1 MENTNNLHEYIA
13 HAYGRWVEYAAYHV
27 RQSRLP
33 IDPAEVVNDVL
44 CTLLERNASK
54 LERLMNVRNKDG
66 TELDFFVMRI
76 IKISIYSPR
85 SPFRY
90 QRGQHCTDRLED
102 SIRTIP
108 VLAPEF
114 DQEDAYQQVKRTFD
128 ELQLSELSKR
138 IFAWRVFEGKPF
150 AEWPGAE
157 SQKFLYDT
165 FNRVLLIISAKI
177 RRINAS

>member
-1 MENTNNLHEYIA
+1 MNPDLNTFITTHYPQ
-13 HAYGRWVEYAAYHV
+13 WVEYAAYHV

-33 IDPAEVVNDVL
+33 IDPTEVVNDVL
-44 CTLLERNASK
+44 CTLLERDTAK
-54 LERLMNVRNKDG
+54 LKRLMNARNKDG

-76 IKISIYSPR
+76 IKISIHSPR

-114 DQEDAYQQVKRTFD
+114 DQEDAYQQVKRVLD
-128 ELQLSELSKR
+128 GLQLSELSKR
-138 IFAWRVFEGKPF
+138 IFVWRLFEGRPF

-165 FNRVLLIISAKI
+165 FNRILLIISAKI
-177 RRINAS
+177 RRKNAS

>member
-1 MENTNNLHEYIA
+1 MSKPLDTFITA
-13 HAYGRWVEYAAYHV
+13 HYAQWVEYAAYHV
-27 RQSRLP
+27 RQSRLA
-33 IDPAEVVNDVL
+33 IEPAEVVNDVL
-44 CTLLERNASK
+44 CTLLERDVAK
-54 LERLMNVRNKDG
+54 LERLMNARNKDG

-76 IKISIYSPR
+76 IKISVHSPR

-114 DQEDAYQQVKRTFD
+114 DQEDAYRQVKQVLE

-138 IFAWRVFEGKPF
+138 IFAWRVIEGKPF
-150 AEWPGAE
+150 AEWPGKE

-165 FNRVLLIISAKI
+165 FNRILLIISAKI
-177 RRINAS
+177 RRKNAS